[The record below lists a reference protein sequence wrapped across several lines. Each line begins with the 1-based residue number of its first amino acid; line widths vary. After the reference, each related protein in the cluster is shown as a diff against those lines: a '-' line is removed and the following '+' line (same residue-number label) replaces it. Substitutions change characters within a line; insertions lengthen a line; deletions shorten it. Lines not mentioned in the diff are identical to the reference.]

1 LGLRRRSQKGRDKP
15 QATGNK
21 RLAEQIRKIL
31 GKALREQIS
40 GSQDE
45 VTWVGIAGIRILS
58 RSRRAERLHM
68 RGSSTVSHR
77 QKCAKTPTYVDFGS
91 LGCWGILVELNLYT
105 SDRCALRA

>member
-1 LGLRRRSQKGRDKP
+1 MRGWMSSTRRIKVG
-15 QATGNK
+15 
-21 RLAEQIRKIL
+21 I
-31 GKALREQIS
+31 
-40 GSQDE
+40 SQDE
-45 VTWVGIAGIRILS
+45 LTWVGIAGIRILS